1 MSDTLARQ
9 QPGVAQ
15 MRPTQRLDLID
26 QLGRELQRRYTF
38 SQIEEFLA
46 ACGIKALIGYS
57 GLNSKWAYSKAAL
70 KDVPDQSLLEIAD
83 ELQKKPL
90 VAGGTLALPPRNWQS
105 TAEFRL
111 FISHISRD
119 KDKATRLR
127 TCLVPYAITGFVA
140 HEDIH
145 PTLEWQVE
153 IERALRNMDA
163 FIAIHTKGF
172 SASTWTQQ
180 EIGFAVARDVKIIS
194 LRMGEDPTGF
204 ISKHQ
209 GLSRGNRKAEEI
221 AKEVDAILLEDVRT
235 GAKLAAAKKSK
246 SGPAWDE
253 EMPFL

>member
-1 MSDTLARQ
+1 MSDAQARQ
-9 QPGVAQ
+9 QSRVAK

-26 QLGRELQRRYTF
+26 QLGRELQSRYTF
-38 SQIEEFLA
+38 SQLEDFLA
-46 ACGIKALIGYS
+46 ACGIKTPTEYS
-57 GLNSKWAYSKAAL
+57 GPNSKWAFSKAAL
-70 KDVPDQSLLEIAD
+70 KDVSDLSLLEIAD
-83 ELQKKPL
+83 ELQIKTS

-105 TAEFRL
+105 TSEFRL
-111 FISHISRD
+111 FISHISKD

-127 TCLVPYAITGFVA
+127 TCLADYAITGFVA

-172 SASTWTQQ
+172 SESAWTQQ
-180 EIGFAVARDVKIIS
+180 EIGFAVARDAKIIS

-221 AKEVDAILLEDVRT
+221 AKEVDAILSEDART

-246 SGPAWDE
+246 FVSVLDE
-253 EMPFL
+253 EMPF